1 MVVVISPPNET
12 YVKSFDELAFHL
24 RAILPKR
31 QIHHVGSTAVPGLA
45 GKNIIDILVSARNI
59 HDIAAI
65 KHRLQ
70 KLIFSL
76 GRIAT
81 LRTATYLWRRG
92 AKKQAQA
99 TSISI
104 SHDDFLLVRDYLRT
118 HPEETKA
125 YAAAKSVIVRDMN
138 GDRSQYKL
146 RKSKYVTELLGRAR
160 RWKYNHN

>member
-104 SHDDFLLVRDYLRT
+104 SQPL
-118 HPEETKA
+118 
-125 YAAAKSVIVRDMN
+125 
-138 GDRSQYKL
+138 
-146 RKSKYVTELLGRAR
+146 AR
-160 RWKYNHN
+160 RAMTIFCCCVIICAPTLKKLKHTPQQNL